1 MAGVFGAGV
10 YRKSTD
16 DLVLGQSSGNRRS
29 VNSTDILTVHPLSL
43 LVFVDD
49 TGHEA
54 LAGDHSYYGLGGF
67 AVIKDH
73 YDKTIHPAWL
83 EVRRAIK
90 GSPTAPLHGS
100 TLGQTATA
108 DDFAV
113 IKAFFRSHQVPRFA
127 ATVSRTTTLPTDID
141 AMIAVAET
149 IRGHVINLV
158 RAIPCAS
165 VALIVESSQRADP
178 LLRER
183 FNRLDLERG
192 GKEISVDYCLMPKAP
207 NEPGLKVADFIVSS
221 AGSFAR
227 RQAAGREGFPPDF
240 QDVFM
245 GKVPRRLTLFR
256 VIDRIV
262 GKHPDHMVYG
272 HQLW

>member
-1 MAGVFGAGV
+1 M
-10 YRKSTD
+10 
-16 DLVLGQSSGNRRS
+16 
-29 VNSTDILTVHPLSL
+29 NSTDTLTVHPLSL

-54 LAGDHSYYGLGGF
+54 LAGDHPYYGLGGF

-73 YDKTIHPAWL
+73 YDKAVQPAWL
-83 EVRRAIK
+83 EVRRAVK

-108 DDFAV
+108 DDFDV
-113 IKAFFRSHQVPRFA
+113 IRAFFQSHQVSRFA

-149 IRGHVINLV
+149 IRGHIINLV
-158 RAIPCAS
+158 GTVPCAS
-165 VALIVESSQRADP
+165 VAIIVESSQRADP

-183 FNRLDLERG
+183 FNKLDLERG
-192 GKEISVDYCLMPKAP
+192 GKEIPLDYCFMPKAV
-207 NEPGLKVADFIVSS
+207 NEPGLEVADFIVSA

-245 GKVPRRLTLFR
+245 GSVPRRLTFFR

-262 GKHPDHMVYG
+262 GKYPDHMVYG